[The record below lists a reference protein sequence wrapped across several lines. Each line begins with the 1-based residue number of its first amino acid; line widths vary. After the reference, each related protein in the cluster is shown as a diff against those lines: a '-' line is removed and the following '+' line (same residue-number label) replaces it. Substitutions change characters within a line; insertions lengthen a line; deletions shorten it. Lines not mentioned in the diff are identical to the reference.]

1 MATVHT
7 SSEPRRSALA
17 EPTERVGGRWITLWT
32 FSQFGIYLPLYGVMQ
47 ILLPE
52 QAENLAGSGGK
63 VAAVGWATALAAV
76 VTVIVNILVGALSD
90 RTMARRGRRQAWVL
104 GGALIA
110 GVALAAQGTVRS
122 VLLMVLVWGV
132 VQIGL
137 STMSAAT
144 NAAVPDEV
152 PVRQRGFVSA
162 FMSIA
167 QSAGPLIGVA
177 LVAAVIT
184 GIISGFVAIA
194 VVTVLVAVPF
204 ALGTR
209 GVPLTAAERPPFSWR
224 AIVTGVVA
232 PLKHADFSWAWSGR
246 FFIQLSNAL
255 AQLYLLYFLQD
266 RVHYADPQTG
276 VLFLIVIYTLAAVLI
291 AIPVGRWS
299 DRTGRRKRIVVISSV
314 LQGIAGL
321 MLAFWPTWTMTMI
334 GAGVLGLGFGAYLA
348 VDQALITQ
356 VLPRAEDRGKDLGII
371 NIANNLPYA
380 ITPVIAAPVI
390 DHFGGYPVLYLLVLV
405 TAMIA
410 AVTVQPIKS
419 VA

>member
-1 MATVHT
+1 
-7 SSEPRRSALA
+7 
-17 EPTERVGGRWITLWT
+17 
-32 FSQFGIYLPLYGVMQ
+32 
-47 ILLPE
+47 
-52 QAENLAGSGGK
+52 
-63 VAAVGWATALAAV
+63 
-76 VTVIVNILVGALSD
+76 
-90 RTMARRGRRQAWVL
+90 
-104 GGALIA
+104 
-110 GVALAAQGTVRS
+110 
-122 VLLMVLVWGV
+122 
-132 VQIGL
+132 
-137 STMSAAT
+137 
-144 NAAVPDEV
+144 
-152 PVRQRGFVSA
+152 
-162 FMSIA
+162 
-167 QSAGPLIGVA
+167 
-177 LVAAVIT
+177 
-184 GIISGFVAIA
+184 
-194 VVTVLVAVPF
+194 
-204 ALGTR
+204 
-209 GVPLTAAERPPFSWR
+209 
-224 AIVTGVVA
+224 
-232 PLKHADFSWAWSGR
+232 
-246 FFIQLSNAL
+246 
-255 AQLYLLYFLQD
+255 LLYFLQD